1 MKKLLLSLL
10 LLAACAAAGVHA
22 SAAALCAA
30 AEPSSDRTAAAE
42 PPLLPRPAAVEPGK
56 GFFRMSAATP
66 FVAENVAQAELVRSF
81 AAVALGY
88 APCVATDVPRTP
100 AVRFATD
107 AALPDEGYRLDVAPG
122 GIAVAASTERGF
134 LYALQT
140 LRQLLPADPKTAA
153 DPVAEWRVPAVRIA
167 DAPRFAYRGLM
178 LDVARYFIP
187 KEHVLKIIDAIAALK
202 INTLHLHL
210 SDDNGWRVE
219 IRRYPRLTEVGAWCV
234 DRTDVPFPARRNAR
248 QWEEATLGG
257 YYTQQDIREIV
268 AYASARRIDVIP
280 EIDVPAHSNAALAAY
295 PELACPVVDKYIGVL
310 PGLGGDH
317 ARIIYCAGN
326 ERVYEFLEHVLDEV
340 MELFPSQRIHL
351 GGDEADKYYWA
362 LCPRCR
368 ERMRAEGMTDP
379 EQLQGYFMRRLSDHV
394 RSRGREVCGWDELTR
409 AELPEGAIVY
419 GWQGTGDLALRA
431 ARQGHRFVMTP
442 AKVCYLIRYQGP
454 QWFEPETY
462 FGNNTL
468 RGLFDYDPVKPDW
481 DPAWRDLLLGVQ
493 ASLWTEFCA
502 STADVDH
509 LLFPR
514 TAALAEIGWSQPGRK
529 RWPGFLRALD
539 RYVDRLA
546 GEGIVAARSMYNIQ
560 HTVRPQDGR
569 LEVQLTCE
577 RPDVAIRC
585 TTDGSEPTF
594 RSPRYEA
601 PLVVSAATTIRCA
614 TFRGRERTGEV
625 LTLDLGWNK
634 ATAKPVEGAGPQG
647 QLLVNGLHGRRNSDF
662 EWCTRAGG
670 ELVATVD
677 LLCEETLRRCSLGAL
692 ANPGMGIYLPAE
704 VTVELSSDNERF
716 TEVARFVAPADALFS
731 DWRGRR
737 DLELDLGGRTA
748 RWVRLRARSAGIAPP
763 TAPRP
768 GCEAQLCC
776 DEIAV
781 E

>member
-10 LLAACAAAGVHA
+10 LLVTCAVAGARV
-22 SAAALCAA
+22 SAAVSRAA
-30 AEPSSDRTAAAE
+30 AEPLSDRTAAAE
-42 PPLLPRPAAVEPGK
+42 PLLLPRPASVEPGK
-56 GFFRMSAATP
+56 GLFRMSAATP
-66 FVAENVAQAELVRSF
+66 FVAETPAQAELLRSF

-88 APCVATDVPRTP
+88 LPEVATDAPR
-100 AVRFATD
+100 AASVRFSTD
-107 AALPDEGYRLDVAPG
+107 AAFPDEGYRLEVGPG
-122 GIAVAASTERGF
+122 GIAVAASSERGF

-140 LRQLLPADPKTAA
+140 LRQLLPDDAPSA
-153 DPVAEWRVPAVRIA
+153 AEWRVPAVRIA

-187 KEHVLKIIDAIAALK
+187 KEHVLKIIDAIAPLK

-219 IRRYPRLTEVGAWCV
+219 IRRYPCLTQVGAWRV
-234 DRTDVPFPARRNAR
+234 DRPGVPFPARRNAL
-248 QWEEATLGG
+248 QWEEATVGG

-268 AYASARRIDVIP
+268 AHAAARRIDVIP
-280 EIDVPAHSNAALAAY
+280 EIDIPAHSNAALAAY

-310 PGLGGDH
+310 PGPGGDN
-317 ARIIYCAGN
+317 ARIIFCAGN
-326 ERVYEFLEHVLDEV
+326 DRVYDFLRNVLDEV
-340 MELFPSQRIHL
+340 MELFPSKRIHL
-351 GGDEADKYYWA
+351 GGDEADKHYWA

-368 ERMRAEGMTDP
+368 ERMRAEGMSDP
-379 EQLQGYFMRRLSDHV
+379 EQLQGYFMRRVSDYV

-419 GWQGTGDLALRA
+419 GWQGMGDLALRA

-481 DPAWRDLLLGVQ
+481 EPAWRDLLLGVQ
-493 ASLWTEFCA
+493 ASLWTEFC
-502 STADVDH
+502 SSPADVDH

-529 RWPGFLRALD
+529 RWPEFLGALD
-539 RYVDRLA
+539 RYVDRLE
-546 GEGIVAARSMYNIQ
+546 GMGIVSARSMYNIQ
-560 HTVRPQDGR
+560 HTVRPHDGR
-569 LEVQLTCE
+569 LAVELACE
-577 RPDVAIRC
+577 RPDVEIRY
-585 TTDGSEPTF
+585 TTDGGEPTW
-594 RSPRYEA
+594 RSARYRR
-601 PLVVSAATTIRCA
+601 PVSVDRSTTLRCA

-625 LTLDLGWNK
+625 LTLDLGWNL
-634 ATAKPVEGAGPQG
+634 ATARSVEGVGAQG
-647 QLLVNGLHGRRNSDF
+647 WLLVNGLCGRRDSDF

-677 LLCEETLRRCSLGAL
+677 LLREETLHRCTLGVL

-704 VTVELSSDNERF
+704 VSVELSSDNEHF
-716 TEVARFVAPADALFS
+716 TEVARLVAPVDALFS

-748 RWVRLRARSAGIAPP
+748 RWVRFRARSAGIVPP

-768 GCEAQLCC
+768 GREAQLCC
-776 DEIAV
+776 DEIVV

>member
-10 LLAACAAAGVHA
+10 LLVACAVAGARV
-22 SAAALCAA
+22 SAAVSRAA
-30 AEPSSDRTAAAE
+30 AEPLSDRTAAAE
-42 PPLLPRPAAVEPGK
+42 PLLLPRPASVEPGK
-56 GFFRMSAATP
+56 GLFRMSAATP
-66 FVAENVAQAELVRSF
+66 FVAETPAQAELLRSF

-88 APCVATDVPRTP
+88 LPEVATDAPR
-100 AVRFATD
+100 AASVRFSTD
-107 AALPDEGYRLDVAPG
+107 AAFPDEGYRLEVGPG
-122 GIAVAASTERGF
+122 GIAVAASSERGF

-140 LRQLLPADPKTAA
+140 LRQLLPDDAPSA
-153 DPVAEWRVPAVRIA
+153 AEWRVPAVRIA

-187 KEHVLKIIDAIAALK
+187 KEHVLKIIDAIAPLK

-219 IRRYPRLTEVGAWCV
+219 IRRYPRLTQVGAWRV
-234 DRTDVPFPARRNAR
+234 DRPGVPFPARRNAL
-248 QWEEATLGG
+248 QWEEATVGG

-268 AYASARRIDVIP
+268 AHAAARRIDVIP
-280 EIDVPAHSNAALAAY
+280 EIDIPAHSNAALAAY

-310 PGLGGDH
+310 PGPGGDN
-317 ARIIYCAGN
+317 ARIIFCAGN
-326 ERVYEFLEHVLDEV
+326 DRVYDFLRNVLDEV
-340 MELFPSQRIHL
+340 MELFPSKRIHL
-351 GGDEADKYYWA
+351 GGDEADKHYWA

-368 ERMRAEGMTDP
+368 ERMRAEGMSDP
-379 EQLQGYFMRRLSDHV
+379 EQLQGYFMRRVSDYV

-419 GWQGTGDLALRA
+419 GWQGMGDLALRA

-481 DPAWRDLLLGVQ
+481 EPAWRDLLLGVQ
-493 ASLWTEFCA
+493 ASLWTEFC
-502 STADVDH
+502 SSPADVDH

-529 RWPGFLRALD
+529 RWPEFLGALD
-539 RYVDRLA
+539 RYVDRLE
-546 GEGIVAARSMYNIQ
+546 GMGIVSARSMYNIQ
-560 HTVRPQDGR
+560 HTVRPHDGR
-569 LEVQLTCE
+569 LAVELACE
-577 RPDVAIRC
+577 RPDVEIRY
-585 TTDGSEPTF
+585 TTDGGEPTW
-594 RSPRYEA
+594 RSARYRR
-601 PLVVSAATTIRCA
+601 PVSVDRSTTLRCA

-625 LTLDLGWNK
+625 LTLDLGWNL
-634 ATAKPVEGAGPQG
+634 ATARSVEGAGAQG
-647 QLLVNGLHGRRNSDF
+647 WLLVNGLCGRRNSDF

-677 LLCEETLRRCSLGAL
+677 LLREETLHRCTLGVL

-704 VTVELSSDNERF
+704 VSVELSSDNEHF
-716 TEVARFVAPADALFS
+716 TEVARLVAPVDALFS

-748 RWVRLRARSAGIAPP
+748 RWVRFRARSAGIVPP

-768 GCEAQLCC
+768 GREAQLCC
-776 DEIAV
+776 DEIVV

>member
-10 LLAACAAAGVHA
+10 LLAVCAAAGVHA

-66 FVAENVAQAELVRSF
+66 FVAENAAQAELVRSF
-81 AAVALGY
+81 ATVALGY

-140 LRQLLPADPKTAA
+140 LRQLLPADPKTS
-153 DPVAEWRVPAVRIA
+153 DPAAEWRVPAVRIA

-210 SDDNGWRVE
+210 SDDNGWRIE

-481 DPAWRDLLLGVQ
+481 DPAWSDLLLGVQ

-529 RWPGFLRALD
+529 QWPGFLRALD
-539 RYVDRLA
+539 RYVDLLA

-560 HTVRPQDGR
+560 HTVHPQDGR

-585 TTDGSEPTF
+585 TTDGSEPSF

-677 LLCEETLRRCSLGAL
+677 LLREETLRRCSLGAL

-716 TEVARFVAPADALFS
+716 TEVARLVAPADALFS

>member
-1 MKKLLLSLL
+1 MKKLLLSLFAF
-10 LLAACAAAGVHA
+10 AACAAAGAHA
-22 SAAALCAA
+22 SAAA
-30 AEPSSDRTAAAE
+30 PE
-42 PPLLPRPAAVEPGK
+42 PPLLPRPAVVEPGK

-66 FVAENVAQAELVRSF
+66 FLAENAAQAELVRSF
-81 AAVALGY
+81 ATVALGY
-88 APCVATDVPRTP
+88 APEVATDVPRTP
-100 AVRFATD
+100 AVCFATD
-107 AALPDEGYRLDVAPG
+107 ATLAEEGYRLDVAPG
-122 GIAVAASTERGF
+122 GIAVAASTERGL

-140 LRQLLPADPKTAA
+140 LRQLLPADPKTS
-153 DPVAEWRVPAVRIA
+153 DPAAEWRVPAVRIA

-187 KEHVLKIIDAIAALK
+187 KEHVMKIIDAIAALK

-219 IRRYPRLTEVGAWCV
+219 IRRYPRLTEVGAWRV
-234 DRTDVPFPARRNAR
+234 DRPGVPFPARRNAR
-248 QWEEATLGG
+248 QWEEATVGG

-280 EIDVPAHSNAALAAY
+280 EIDIPAHSNAALAAY

-310 PGLGGDH
+310 PGLGGDN

-340 MELFPSQRIHL
+340 MELFPSRRIHL
-351 GGDEADKYYWA
+351 GGDEADKYYWS
-362 LCPRCR
+362 LCPHCR

-379 EQLQGYFMRRLSDHV
+379 EQLQGYFMRRVSDYV
-394 RSRGREVCGWDELTR
+394 RSRGREVCGWDELTN

-442 AKVCYLIRYQGP
+442 AKVSYLIRYQGP

-468 RGLFDYDPVKPDW
+468 RGLFDYDPVRPDW

-529 RWPGFLRALD
+529 QWPGFLRALD

-546 GEGIVAARSMYNIQ
+546 GEGIAAARSMYNIQ
-560 HTVRPQDGR
+560 HTVRPVDGR
-569 LEVQLTCE
+569 LEVRLMCE

-594 RSPRYEA
+594 RSSLYTA
-601 PLVVSAATTIRCA
+601 PLAVFAATTIRCA

-625 LTLDLGWNK
+625 LTLDLGWNL
-634 ATAKPVEGAGPQG
+634 ATAKPVEGAGAEG
-647 QLLVNGLHGRRNSDF
+647 QLLVNGLQGRRNSDF
-662 EWCTRAGG
+662 EWCTRAG

-677 LLCEETLRRCSLGAL
+677 LLRAKTLRRCTLGAL

-704 VTVELSSDNERF
+704 VAVELSSDNEHF
-716 TEVARFVAPADALFS
+716 TEVARLVAPADTLFS

-768 GCEAQLCC
+768 GREAQLCC

>member
-30 AEPSSDRTAAAE
+30 AEPMSDRTAAAE
-42 PPLLPRPAAVEPGK
+42 PPLLPRPVAVEPGK

-66 FVAENVAQAELVRSF
+66 FVAENAAQAELVRSF

-88 APCVATDVPRTP
+88 APRVATDVPRTP

-140 LRQLLPADPKTAA
+140 LRQLLPADPKTD
-153 DPVAEWRVPAVRIA
+153 DPAAEWRVPAVRIA

-210 SDDNGWRVE
+210 SDDNGWRIE

-340 MELFPSQRIHL
+340 MELFPSRRIHL

-481 DPAWRDLLLGVQ
+481 DPAWCDLLLGVQ

-529 RWPGFLRALD
+529 QWLGFLRALD

-560 HTVRPQDGR
+560 HSVRPQDGR

-585 TTDGSEPTF
+585 TTDGSEPSF

-634 ATAKPVEGAGPQG
+634 ATAKPVEGVGPQG

-677 LLCEETLRRCSLGAL
+677 LLCEETLRRCTLGAL

-716 TEVARFVAPADALFS
+716 TEVARLVAPADALFS